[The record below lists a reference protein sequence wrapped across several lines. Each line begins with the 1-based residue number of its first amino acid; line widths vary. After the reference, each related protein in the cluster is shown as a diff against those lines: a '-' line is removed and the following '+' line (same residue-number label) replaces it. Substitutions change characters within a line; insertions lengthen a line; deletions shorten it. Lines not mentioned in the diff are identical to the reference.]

1 MPFNLYD
8 SYSLEI
14 IINNKPLDAGSIRE
28 VIIHESIHQSLPTV
42 DITFVSDIRF
52 LEEEPLVDGSQVD
65 IALVIN
71 QSGTLEESL
80 RLETL
85 LWSNEIIQISRG
97 IEVTLHCMLSAP
109 DFIDSKIESINGSSL
124 EVFETMAQRSKMQ
137 LISDSSIDKQIWIR
151 PGIRGNVWL
160 NDVINH
166 SWASPE
172 SAFVYA
178 VTRNRELLR
187 YNLTERAAKDPTWTF
202 LEGDDASNSNL
213 GNNIVNYKF
222 PRLYS
227 QAGLLNTFFG
237 YGRNLSTFN
246 VDEGAIRQHKPTS
259 FTKRTNF
266 MNLNSTRE
274 TSQRHDS
281 LGFNNSLNVHEK
293 YFDAYAQNMRLKS
306 FYSLGVEVMSSIFKE
321 VKLLDRVAFV
331 FNNEHTSDVLKTYAG
346 NYFVEKIS
354 TIIEPTNVVRRF
366 SLIREG
372 FNADKIAGINSK

>member
-1 MPFNLYD
+1 MTFNIYN

-14 IINNKPLDAGSIRE
+14 IINNKTLESGSIQE

-42 DITFVSDIRF
+42 DITFVTDVNLI
-52 LEEEPLVDGSQVD
+52 EEEPLVDGSQID
-65 IALVIN
+65 IVLKTTQN
-71 QSGTLEESL
+71 SNSEEEL

-85 LWSNEIIQISRG
+85 LWSNEIVQISRG
-97 IEVTLHCMLSAP
+97 VSITLHCVMSAP
-109 DFIDSKIESINGSSL
+109 DFLNSKIESIKGSSL
-124 EVFETMAQRSKMQ
+124 QVFQTMADRSKMQ
-137 LISDSSIDKQIWIR
+137 LISDVSIDKQVWIR

-187 YNLTERAAKDPTWTF
+187 YNLTERAAKNPVWTF
-202 LEGDDASNSNL
+202 LEGDNINNGVAD
-213 GNNIVNYKF
+213 NIVTYKY
-222 PRLYS
+222 PKLYS
-227 QAGLLNTFFG
+227 QGGLLNTFFG

-246 VDEGAIRQHKPTS
+246 IDEGSIKQHKPSS

-266 MNLNSTRE
+266 MNLNNTRE
-274 TSQRHDS
+274 TSQKHDS
-281 LGFNNSLNVHEK
+281 LGFNNNLNVHDK

-306 FYSLGVEVMSSIFKE
+306 FYSLGVEVMSTAFKD
-321 VKLLDRVAFV
+321 VKLLDRVSFILS
-331 FNNEHTSDVLKTYAG
+331 NQDTPDTLKTYAG
-346 NYFVEKIS
+346 NYFIEKIS
-354 TIIEPTNVVRRF
+354 TIIEPTNVVRKF

-372 FNADKIAGINSK
+372 FNADKSAGLSSK